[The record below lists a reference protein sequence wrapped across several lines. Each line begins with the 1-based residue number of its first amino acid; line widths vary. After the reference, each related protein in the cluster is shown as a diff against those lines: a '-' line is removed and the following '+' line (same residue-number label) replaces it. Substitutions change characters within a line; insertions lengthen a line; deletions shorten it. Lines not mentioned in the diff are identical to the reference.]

1 MTLTDK
7 LDRLMP
13 CLVRIMAKHNRR
25 LMTDPELMRRTG
37 WGRRK
42 LRAVYQSASW
52 EHVRVG
58 DVDKF
63 LSACGMS
70 WSTQRRQRWL
80 IQLAINNGGIKTM
93 KHLKCDTGW
102 RGNQL
107 KLHLDRIEKLLGN
120 K

>member
-1 MTLTDK
+1 MTLTAK

-13 CLVRIMAKHNRR
+13 CLARILAKHNGR

-37 WGRRK
+37 WSRNK
-42 LRAVYQSASW
+42 LRAVYQSSSW
-52 EHVRVG
+52 AGVKVE
-58 DVDKF
+58 DVDTF
-63 LSACGMS
+63 LKACDMS

-80 IQLAINNGGIKTM
+80 LQLALSHGGIKTM
-93 KHLKCDTGW
+93 QHLKCDTGW

-107 KLHLDRIEKLLGN
+107 KQHLDRIEKLLGG